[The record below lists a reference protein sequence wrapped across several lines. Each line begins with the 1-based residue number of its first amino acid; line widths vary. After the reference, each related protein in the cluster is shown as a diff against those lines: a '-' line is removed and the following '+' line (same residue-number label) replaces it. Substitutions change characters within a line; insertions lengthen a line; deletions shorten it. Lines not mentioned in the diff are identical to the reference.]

1 MVLHEICGKQNP
13 QGMGFSQ
20 FQMAQVLLMANSME
34 GKQQVAIA
42 LKANSKLRYDI
53 YQLYICI
60 KNGIQIKIKCITN

>member
-42 LKANSKLRYDI
+42 LKANSKLR
-53 YQLYICI
+53 
-60 KNGIQIKIKCITN
+60 